1 MLYGEPGTGK
11 TSTIKAICSELNAPM
26 FIVPPHFNTEQIL
39 NNIHLL
45 KSDLTHKNIVTN
57 LPITRNKIKEQNY
70 LSKPIV
76 VVFEEFDKFFKL
88 EPGSFM
94 GGKMITEEDTGDK
107 GYKLNTYILQEFLQ
121 FLDGI
126 NSPSNVIFVAT
137 TNHIDHIDPALL
149 RKGRFDLKYEMNKIS
164 YDLAAEMIKDMCPH
178 KEVSDYIIKGEE
190 INSSELFTNLIFEQL
205 KHK

>member
-1 MLYGEPGTGK
+1 
-11 TSTIKAICSELNAPM
+11 
-26 FIVPPHFNTEQIL
+26 
-39 NNIHLL
+39 
-45 KSDLTHKNIVTN
+45 
-57 LPITRNKIKEQNY
+57 
-70 LSKPIV
+70 